1 MLTKD
6 TNNLPGQIITFYSYK
21 GGTGRSMAVANLSC
35 LLGRDLSRTSQ
46 RVLIMDWD
54 LEAPGLHRY
63 FSARCEL
70 PQFREQE
77 GVANYF
83 QALIGLLQ
91 DSPELYQALT
101 APGGCKL
108 LEQTM
113 PLGRYITPDVVPG
126 VDFMRA
132 GLFNSDYARLASA
145 FNWVNF
151 YNQFGGV
158 IRTFR
163 EMLAENYAYILI
175 DSRTGITDVSGI
187 CTTLL
192 PEKLV
197 GVFVPNRQSLD
208 GLCDIVR
215 QAIDYRSKADDDFRP
230 LSVFPLPSRIENA
243 EKGLK
248 DEWRTTYQKT
258 FEALFKQEY
267 QINNCDLT
275 DYFTEVSLPHTS
287 YYAYGEKIAVLEEK
301 VRDAQSLS
309 TAYARFFDR
318 LFHLDTPWEL
328 PETSPQTA
336 VALSAP
342 APTRFTEPL
351 YDAFLSY
358 AKADQVDVAR
368 MEAKLS
374 ELDVRCFFDKRD
386 LLPGEEWVSAISQ
399 AMAASRA
406 VLVFFGPTG
415 TPPWSDQSSLSML
428 ESYAKQPEK
437 RVIPVLLP
445 GASLD
450 TFRPPTFLSNFLA
463 VEIGSLRDQ
472 DGVLRI
478 ARAVLATRA
487 GSDLAPSM
495 PTPRRGARAWI
506 GPAATAA
513 VVLIAAFTGYF
524 GFLRHSEPR
533 PSIAN
538 PPSNSTRAGSSTPSI
553 PGGKTPPALSCYVD
567 TASNWNWS
575 KADAPTIELKIDGTQ
590 IGQVL
595 LDKNADAVLPF
606 PCQSGKQNELFV
618 QAHFAS
624 DNPSCTYRFQVD
636 EPQHYNLQIAI
647 APQKNITCSLSP
659 VPALPAWGV
668 MVSADK
674 TLEPAPGS
682 NGGPS
687 AEWEPVRAWRAGY
700 KNAVIFHQGTYFWT
714 VIPEPDQPSAEA
726 TMRKLRTSPLYKSW
740 ADATVLEIS
749 KWCPGARYEKT
760 LQVAEAS
767 IALYE
772 CESTPPK

>member
-1 MLTKD
+1 MLTEDPNKP
-6 TNNLPGQIITFYSYK
+6 PGQIITFYSYK

-83 QALIGLLQ
+83 QALLDLLRE
-91 DSPELYQALT
+91 SPELYQALT
-101 APGGCKL
+101 SPGACEL
-108 LEQTM
+108 LKKTM

-132 GLFNSDYARLASA
+132 GRFDSNYARLASG
-145 FNWVNF
+145 FNWVGF
-151 YNQFGGV
+151 YNEFGGV

-163 EMLAENYAYILI
+163 EMLAESYAYILI

-215 QAIDYRSKADDDFRP
+215 QAIDYRSKAEDDFRP

-243 EKGLK
+243 EKDLK

-258 FEALFKQEY
+258 FETLFQQEY
-267 QINNCDLT
+267 QINHCDLT

-287 YYAYGEKIAVLEEK
+287 YYAYGEKIAVLEDR

-309 TAYARFFDR
+309 TAYNRFFDR
-318 LFHLDTPWEL
+318 LFQLDTPWEL
-328 PETSPQTA
+328 PETSPQSA

-342 APTRFTEPL
+342 APMRFTEPL

-374 ELDVRCFFDKRD
+374 ELGVHCFLDKRD
-386 LLPGEEWVSAISQ
+386 LLPGEEWVPAISQ
-399 AMAASRA
+399 AMAASRT
-406 VLVFFGPTG
+406 VLVFFGPSRI
-415 TPPWSDQSSLSML
+415 PPWSDQGSLSML

-437 RVIPVLLP
+437 RVIPVVLP

-450 TFRPPTFLSNFLA
+450 ELRPPKFLSNFLA
-463 VEIGSLRDQ
+463 VEIKSLRDQ
-472 DGVLRI
+472 DAIGRI
-478 ARAVLATRA
+478 ARAVLATRPDSGGAPPVAVARRSARGWIATVAVA
-487 GSDLAPSM
+487 G
-495 PTPRRGARAWI
+495 
-506 GPAATAA
+506 
-513 VVLIAAFTGYF
+513 VVLIAALAGALA
-524 GFLRHSEPR
+524 FLRSKPQV
-533 PSIAN
+533 PQAS
-538 PPSNSTRAGSSTPSI
+538 PPSNATQNGNSTPAS
-553 PGGKTPPALSCYVD
+553 PGVTTSAPA
-567 TASNWNWS
+567 
-575 KADAPTIELKIDGTQ
+575 
-590 IGQVL
+590 
-595 LDKNADAVLPF
+595 
-606 PCQSGKQNELFV
+606 
-618 QAHFAS
+618 
-624 DNPSCTYRFQVD
+624 
-636 EPQHYNLQIAI
+636 
-647 APQKNITCSLSP
+647 
-659 VPALPAWGV
+659 VPEWGV
-668 MVSADK
+668 ELSADE
-674 TLEPAPGS
+674 TLEPATGS
-682 NGGPS
+682 DGGPS

-700 KNAVIFHQGTYFWT
+700 KNAVIFRRGTNFWT
-714 VIPEPDQPSAEA
+714 VLPEPDQTSAEA
-726 TMRKLRTSPLYKSW
+726 TAKKLRTSPAYKSW
-740 ADATVLEIS
+740 ADASVLEVS
-749 KWCPGARYEKT
+749 KWCPVGRFAKT

-772 CESTPPK
+772 CNPPAPIKLTEGVRGASPRPKAK